1 MIILKTKGTF
11 NSDGKIVLNSIRTIH
26 WKELSDGNP
35 PQLPIGSVIELS
47 ISFDEN
53 DFLSGKDGI
62 VWATY
67 DLRQAEI
74 IQNTLLAQ
82 HINCEVKKI
91 ALQDQNLF
99 LISITNEREIKV
111 VVDFIW
117 KSNSGL
123 RLKPDWSY
131 PKDVANKSFE
141 QWLNE
146 H

>member
-11 NSDGKIVLNSIRTIH
+11 NSDGKIVLDSIRTIH

-35 PQLPIGSVIELS
+35 PQLPAGSSIELS

-53 DFLSGKDGI
+53 DFLSGKEGI

-74 IQNTLLAQ
+74 IQSTLLAQ

-117 KSNSGL
+117 KSDSGL

>member
-1 MIILKTKGTF
+1 VGKIILDNKKLF
-11 NSDGKIVLNSIRTIH
+11 EWN
-26 WKELSDGNP
+26 ELTAEMP
-35 PQLPIGSVIELS
+35 PDLQEDSSLEIT

-53 DFLSGKDGI
+53 DFLSGKNGI

-74 IQNTLLAQ
+74 IQNSLLAQ
-82 HINCEVKKI
+82 HINSEVKKI
-91 ALQDQNLF
+91 NLIGNIFFALK
-99 LISITNEREIKV
+99 ISNESEVNDSIN
-111 VVDFIW
+111 FIW
-117 KSNSGL
+117 KSKSGL

-131 PKDVANKSFE
+131 PAGETNKSFE